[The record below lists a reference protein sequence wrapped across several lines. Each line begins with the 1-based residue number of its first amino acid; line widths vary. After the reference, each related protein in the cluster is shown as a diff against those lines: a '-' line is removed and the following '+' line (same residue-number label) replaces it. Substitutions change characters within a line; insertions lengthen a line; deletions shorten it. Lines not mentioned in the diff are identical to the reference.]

1 MSSIGSGPGI
11 GSGPKLQVNAV
22 RPVATSS
29 ASADTRAADQATA
42 ASGSAA
48 SSPAVSG
55 DGATVVSTTAM
66 SAGQPPVDTDR
77 VASIRK
83 AIKDGN
89 YPIIPTKISDA
100 MIAAGMMLRV

>member
-11 GSGPKLQVNAV
+11 GSGSKIQVNAV
-22 RPVATSS
+22 RPVGASS
-29 ASADTRAADQATA
+29 VGAETRYDDQATNVTT
-42 ASGSAA
+42 
-48 SSPAVSG
+48 PAVSG
-55 DGATVVSTTAM
+55 DGATVVSTTALD
-66 SAGQPPVDTDR
+66 AGQPPVDSDR

-83 AIKDGN
+83 AIQDGN